1 MAWDLAVGS
10 QSRRSPGHCSKRG
23 TAVRSPAMGYRGAV
37 PPPAPT
43 TSPPR
48 AMREESEM
56 SSRRCAPRV
65 TTLAAFL
72 VAALASPALAAPA
85 VAPPIQLVETV
96 PVETVLGNPALPAA
110 A

>member
-1 MAWDLAVGS
+1 
-10 QSRRSPGHCSKRG
+10 
-23 TAVRSPAMGYRGAV
+23 
-37 PPPAPT
+37 
-43 TSPPR
+43 
-48 AMREESEM
+48 MREESEM

-65 TTLAAFL
+65 AALAAFL

-110 A
+110 AQVWVEMIDGATRSLDLEEFYLATWPGEPLNAVLDAMRRAA